1 MRVSRHLDVDQY
13 DDVNV
18 VHLRTSEPMEHQ
30 RLTELHTEL
39 VGFVR
44 NVGDNTVVLD
54 FGDMEF
60 CPTSIIN
67 SVVIAQR
74 EIQENGGDLKLAGM
88 GSTVHQTFQILK
100 LVGNVFE
107 VYPTVEA
114 AREALESINMKAD
127 SEVPTDPETNIN
139 APSDGDPPATP
150 TRKF

>member
-1 MRVSRHLDVDQY
+1 MRVSKHLDVDQY

-39 VGFVR
+39 VGFAR

-54 FGDMEF
+54 FGDVEF

-67 SVVIAQR
+67 SVVTAQR
-74 EIQENGGDLKLAGM
+74 EIRQSGGDLKLAGM
-88 GSTVHQTFQILK
+88 ASPVHQAFQILK
-100 LVGNVFE
+100 LIGNVFE

-114 AREALESINMKAD
+114 AREALESVNLHAD
-127 SEVPTDPETNIN
+127 AEE
-139 APSDGDPPATP
+139 DGNTSIDQDHPLDAGS
-150 TRKF
+150 